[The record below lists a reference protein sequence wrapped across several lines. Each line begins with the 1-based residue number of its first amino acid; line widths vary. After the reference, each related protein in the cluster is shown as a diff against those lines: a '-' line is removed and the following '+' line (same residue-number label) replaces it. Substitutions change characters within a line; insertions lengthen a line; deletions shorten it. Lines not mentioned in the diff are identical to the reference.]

1 VHITV
6 EIPFNSSA
14 FVQQLGRTH
23 RSNQV
28 SGPEYIAVITD
39 LPVRAPIMCVARR
52 FIRLSFCAFVRGPS
66 RDIELD

>member
-28 SGPEYIAVITD
+28 SGPEYIAAITD
-39 LPVRAPIMCVARR
+39 LPVRVLPSCVW
-52 FIRLSFCAFVRGPS
+52 
-66 RDIELD
+66 IECLRSC

>member
-1 VHITV
+1 MHITV

-28 SGPEYIAVITD
+28 SGPEYIAAITD
-39 LPVRAPIMCVARR
+39 LPVRLGVWK
-52 FIRLSFCAFVRGPS
+52 RGS
-66 RDIELD
+66 RGAKAMGSD